1 MKGAVPIAL
10 QTKLEEGLTMDLVI
24 WLPAMFL
31 LGISMMGVCWL
42 FMEACEKI

>member
-1 MKGAVPIAL
+1 MN
-10 QTKLEEGLTMDLVI
+10 LVI

-31 LGISMMGVCWL
+31 LGLAVMGVCLL